1 MTTNEQLHPTCKEGI
16 DYGNHGAK
24 VYVCGVDCPPPIPLV
39 SPSAALGHAIA
50 IAEGE
55 ARRQG
60 DLYSLIGKRISAEE
74 RIALGQLWVSIAR
87 ELRERS
93 A

>member
-1 MTTNEQLHPTCKEGI
+1 MTTNEPLHSTCKEGI

-24 VYVCGVDCPPPIPLV
+24 VYVCAADCPPPLPLV
-39 SPSAALGHAIA
+39 SPSAALAQAIA

-55 ARRQG
+55 TARLLRPVVG
-60 DLYSLIGKRISAEE
+60 WGGTAED
-74 RIALGQLWVSIAR
+74 RLMLAQLWVSIAR

>member
-1 MTTNEQLHPTCKEGI
+1 MTNEPLHPTCKEGI
-16 DYGNHGAK
+16 DYGNRGAK
-24 VYVCGVDCPPPIPLV
+24 VYVCGVDCPPPIPLA

-50 IAEGE
+50 IAEHE
-55 ARRQG
+55 TRRMRRPYGAWTGPREDQ
-60 DLYSLIGKRISAEE
+60 L
-74 RIALGQLWVSIAR
+74 ALAQLWVSIAR